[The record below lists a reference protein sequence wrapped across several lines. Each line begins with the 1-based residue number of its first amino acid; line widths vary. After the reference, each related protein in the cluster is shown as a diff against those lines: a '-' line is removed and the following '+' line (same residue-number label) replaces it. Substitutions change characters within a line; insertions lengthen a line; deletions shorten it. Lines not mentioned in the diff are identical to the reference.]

1 MKAEVASLLL
11 VIEGSK
17 LFALLMVIPWC
28 LWRNLGRVL
37 VLPGVT
43 ERKAGKSPLK
53 KDLNAKTGSSL
64 ESSRDALS
72 RKTSRLQRKMNLC
85 FRKQRAGLA
94 GVPRPQA

>member
-37 VLPGVT
+37 GLPGVT
-43 ERKAGKSPLK
+43 ETEGWQEPFEERPECKG
-53 KDLNAKTGSSL
+53 GSSL
-64 ESSRDALS
+64 ESSR
-72 RKTSRLQRKMNLC
+72 RRT
-85 FRKQRAGLA
+85 F
-94 GVPRPQA
+94 